1 MDEMC
6 EIIERNRV
14 DAMIQAMF
22 SLWKKG
28 KLTEQEAA
36 DEVGLSL
43 EKRLRLI
50 CLHHNSFVYADIVRN
65 RKAMP
70 GFFFHMEIFYRRLDL

>member
-36 DEVGLSL
+36 DEVGISL
-43 EKRLRLI
+43 EK
-50 CLHHNSFVYADIVRN
+50 
-65 RKAMP
+65 KAASNLSAP
-70 GFFFHMEIFYRRLDL
+70 